1 MIIQRFKCSFI
12 VHSLFSRG
20 RHDQTLKPSGEASS
34 SVHRWVRCFCFAAF
48 LGRWQS
54 RRCFGKTQQAANCA
68 TRLVRRWS
76 NHVKPESPGTS
87 KHLKTHI
94 FSWPIKIW
102 NYWAEESLTGS
113 RCFELTDGVMESK
126 MSKPKV
132 VKIWTCGILWESAL
146 QWPLQRY
153 S

>member
-1 MIIQRFKCSFI
+1 
-12 VHSLFSRG
+12 V
-20 RHDQTLKPSGEASS
+20 
-34 SVHRWVRCFCFAAF
+34 
-48 LGRWQS
+48 
-54 RRCFGKTQQAANCA
+54 
-68 TRLVRRWS
+68 
-76 NHVKPESPGTS
+76 VKPCQTR
-87 KHLKTHI
+87 KLRNLKTHI
-94 FSWPIKIW
+94 FSWPIKTW